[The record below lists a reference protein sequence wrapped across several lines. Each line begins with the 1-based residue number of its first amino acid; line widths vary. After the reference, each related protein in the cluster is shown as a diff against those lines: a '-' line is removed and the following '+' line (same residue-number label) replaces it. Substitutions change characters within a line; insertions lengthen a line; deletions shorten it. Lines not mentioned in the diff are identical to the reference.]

1 VLPHQAAACWEGY
14 AVNIAIRIEDGIV
27 QEVTSDDPDAHG
39 AKVAIVQNDS
49 AERVVKVVPED
60 LSLLMVV
67 ASARTQCE
75 GVGIACELAGE
86 RMLAISR
93 QRYDDPVK
101 MIDDVNGILV
111 ELVDVVRRAVDSLH

>member
-1 VLPHQAAACWEGY
+1 M
-14 AVNIAIRIEDGIV
+14 NIAIRIEDGVV
-27 QEVTSDDPDAHG
+27 QEVTSDDPDAQG

-49 AERVVKVVPED
+49 AERVVKVTPED
-60 LSLLMVV
+60 LSLLMLV

-93 QRYDDPVK
+93 QRHDNPVQ
-101 MIDDVNGILV
+101 MIDDVNAILA
-111 ELVDVVRRAVDSLH
+111 ELVDVVRRSVDCLH